1 VLGRFFMPESEQPPE
16 QDRYRGLLGRMEHA
30 VQQRTE
36 AESGLNKEGI
46 RLLDRA
52 ITALFEDCV
61 DAGCKEE
68 AHKILV
74 KYGLEKGDEEPDDD
88 NLQPA

>member
-1 VLGRFFMPESEQPPE
+1 MPESEQPPE

-61 DAGCKEE
+61 DAGCKAELAE
-68 AHKILV
+68 NFVQKLNFFNPEQFCKDQIRNKTESA
-74 KYGLEKGDEEPDDD
+74 YG
-88 NLQPA
+88 